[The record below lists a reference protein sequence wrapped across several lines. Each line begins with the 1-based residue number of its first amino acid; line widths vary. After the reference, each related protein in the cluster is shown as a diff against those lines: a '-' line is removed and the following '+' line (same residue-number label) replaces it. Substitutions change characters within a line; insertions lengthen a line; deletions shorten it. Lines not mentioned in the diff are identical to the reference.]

1 MMTGIEVSP
10 LRGSRRRF
18 FALGV
23 TKSGANV
30 GAKDYLLGVIDYNLE
45 RHEMAN
51 ILGNA
56 NEARVWSRTVGSQS
70 TSLVKI
76 MCGNK
81 VSHSSSV

>member
-18 FALGV
+18 FA
-23 TKSGANV
+23 GADVV
-30 GAKDYLLGVIDYNLE
+30 GAKHYLRGVVGENLE

-56 NEARVWSRTVGSQS
+56 NEASPFFTWNRSNGPIS
-70 TSLVKI
+70 
-76 MCGNK
+76 
-81 VSHSSSV
+81 